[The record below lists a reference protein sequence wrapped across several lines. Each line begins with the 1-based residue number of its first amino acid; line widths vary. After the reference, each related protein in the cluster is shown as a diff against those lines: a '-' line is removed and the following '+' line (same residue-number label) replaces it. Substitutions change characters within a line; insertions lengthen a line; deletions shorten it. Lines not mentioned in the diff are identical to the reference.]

1 MSHKVRTRDQL
12 AAAAALL
19 FGALALALAAEFV
32 ATHFPRGLLIT
43 ACLALSLGLA
53 WYGLTGAG
61 PAPAI
66 GFTGSAIALAAG
78 LVLLT
83 GGSELWRF
91 AAVIAATVVAGAAAR
106 RAFRVRVPLPDAP
119 DPARAV
125 LFYNP
130 ASGGGK
136 AARFSL
142 AEEAERRGIKPVEMQ
157 PGHDLGEMVRSEV
170 ATGADALAMAGGDGS
185 QAVVAAIASEFDLP
199 YACIPAGTRN
209 HFALDLGVD
218 REDVVGALDA
228 FRSGGE
234 RRVDLAEVNGR
245 VFVNN
250 VSLGVYAEAVQR
262 DGYREAKLRTLI
274 ETGAEMAAAD
284 DDSGKLIWHSP
295 SGRRHASS
303 AAILVSNNRYRIGR
317 ALGSGTRPRI
327 DDAMLGVT
335 VFTDPRSG
343 KGRLQRPW
351 RQWSAPRFEV
361 AGKGPVPAGIDGEA
375 ARLEPPLEFRIRPA
389 ALRVRIARQHPG
401 ASPSAAMPRGLLLGT
416 KALALMVIGRPPA
429 VKAHSLGPATSQ
441 GRGDA

>member
-1 MSHKVRTRDQL
+1 MAHEVRPSDQF

-19 FGALALALAAEFV
+19 WALVAAAFAVEFV
-32 ATHFPRGLLIT
+32 LEHFPRGLMIT
-43 ACLALSLGLA
+43 ACALASLALA

-61 PAPAI
+61 PAPMI
-66 GFTGSAIALAAG
+66 GYAGSFAALVAG
-78 LVLLT
+78 IVLLSN
-83 GGSELWRF
+83 GSELWRF
-91 AAVIAATVVAGAAAR
+91 VLVLAATGLSAAAAR

-119 DPARAV
+119 DPHRAV

-136 AARFSL
+136 AARFGL
-142 AEEAERRGIKPVEMQ
+142 AEEAEKRGIKAVRMEL
-157 PGHDLGEMVRSEV
+157 GGDLDELVRTEV
-170 ATGADALAMAGGDGS
+170 ASGADALAMAGGDGS
-185 QAVVAAIASEFDLP
+185 QAVVAAVASEFDLP

-228 FRSGGE
+228 FVSGGE

-262 DGYREAKLRTLI
+262 DGYREAKLKNLI
-274 ETGAEMAAAD
+274 EAGAEMASAD
-284 DDSGKLIWHSP
+284 ERDRLSWHSP
-295 SGRRHASS
+295 SGREHVSA

-327 DDAMLGVT
+327 DDGMLGVT
-335 VFTDPRSG
+335 VFTDPLAR
-343 KGRLQRPW
+343 KRPVQRPW
-351 RQWSAPRFEV
+351 RQWSATEFEV
-361 AGKGPVPAGIDGEA
+361 DARKPVAAGIDGEA
-375 ARLEPPLEFRIRPA
+375 AELPPPLKFHIRPA

-401 ASPSAAMPRGLLLGT
+401 ASPSAAMPHGLLLGT
-416 KALALMVIGRPPA
+416 KALMRIVMGHPPA
-429 VKAHSLGPATSQ
+429 VRAHSL
-441 GRGDA
+441 DASIPSEARDV